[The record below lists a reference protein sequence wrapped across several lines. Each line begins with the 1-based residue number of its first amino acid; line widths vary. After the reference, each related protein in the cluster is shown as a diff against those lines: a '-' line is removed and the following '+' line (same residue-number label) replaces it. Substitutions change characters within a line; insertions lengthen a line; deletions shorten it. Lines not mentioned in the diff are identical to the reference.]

1 MTTDTFMTRVLCG
14 VAAFLLF
21 PTLVFAQQ
29 GTIRGQVTEAQ
40 SGEALPGA
48 NVVVEGE
55 NMGAATQADGRYSI
69 ADVPAGEQ
77 TLVVSFVGFQ
87 RTERTVDV
95 QAGETTVV
103 NIQLQ
108 PDLTGLDEVVV
119 TGLAQEQTRA
129 EASVSV
135 TSIDAADLTES
146 GDYQS
151 VDKLFQGNTP
161 GVTVSSTSGN
171 VGSGI
176 RFNVRGG
183 VSLNSDGQPTIYLDG
198 TRINQDPIEG
208 FGAGGQEISPL
219 ADLNP
224 DNIKSVEVLKGP
236 SAAALYGTD
245 AADGVVLIETKSGQE
260 GQATEATYST
270 TLGWQE
276 QSRKFSEDRF
286 ISAPAANGLFRNG
299 DITQHRASISG
310 SFNSTNYFASF
321 SNRVT
326 EGVMRQNK
334 GTRTNFRTNFDINPN
349 DEWRVGA
356 SAGLTINDVTR
367 PQNDNNTIGQLG
379 NTLLAFGGEPY
390 FFTDS
395 TDVFGVTD
403 QFRTQ
408 RFNGSI
414 DVSYSPSPSALQG
427 LRLDASV
434 GADVSSVRQ
443 NQTFPA
449 SGDFDGIVDG
459 ERSLFETNNRQFNG
473 ELSASYNYK
482 PLDDL
487 SATTTGG
494 AQGQTEST
502 ENAFLQVQQFGS
514 EAITDVASGADIQAV
529 GEDIFNR
536 RSLGFFVRQSFTYQ
550 DTYSLSASFRRDF
563 STQLIAGDPDNDS
576 FTAWYPN
583 AQANVRFEQFDF
595 TPDFFSQL
603 KARVAFGQSGSLPD
617 PIDIQELRLE
627 GTASGFGTGAAI
639 GSVGN
644 PDLASET
651 VNEIEG
657 GLDIEVNSR
666 YSLSSTFYYQ
676 ETSDSFVN
684 FDPAP
689 STGLAAGAVPR
700 NVGRITGKGVETS
713 LDATVFQTN
722 KHRVS
727 IGINHTW
734 QTSEVQELAGQ
745 EISGGF
751 DRNVIAE
758 GFAPRSFVG
767 LKVDGAQF
775 TENGLFA
782 GPNIVDQNGDG
793 QITDADE
800 VLLGEVKPDHFGGF
814 NLNAQVYN
822 NLTFSFRGSWQL
834 GRSNFNNT
842 QVFAVQFGNDPRI
855 NNLLEVLG
863 SDLTGGT
870 AQPGTEEY
878 RQAANRFAELSSVAN
893 RDDIFSTFVQDSKF
907 LKIREISLGYDF
919 APLVEDVADISFPLR
934 TLRLRLSGSDLFTIT
949 PFKNPEPQLNS
960 TGSRTVSSNQDF
972 LTLGQP
978 RSWTMTLSA
987 SF

>member
-1 MTTDTFMTRVLCG
+1 MKRLTLGTALG
-14 VAAFLLF
+14 LALLLL
-21 PTLVFAQQ
+21 PGLAWAQQ
-29 GTIRGQVTEAQ
+29 GGTIQGTVTEAE
-40 SGEALPGA
+40 SGEPLPGA
-48 NVVVEGE
+48 NVVVEGQ
-55 NMGAATQADGRYSI
+55 NRGAAAQSDGQFRI
-69 ADVPAGEQ
+69 TNVPSGEQ

-87 RTERTVDV
+87 RTERTVNV
-95 QAGETTVV
+95 QAGGTTRVRF
-103 NIQLQ
+103 QLQ

-135 TSIDAADLTES
+135 SSIDAADLTEA

-151 VDKLFQGNTP
+151 VEELFQGNTP
-161 GVTVSSTSGN
+161 GVTVSKTSGN

-183 VSLNSDGQPTIYLDG
+183 VSLNSDGQPTIYIDG
-198 TRINQDPIEG
+198 TRINQDPVEG

-224 DNIKSVEVLKGP
+224 DNIESIEVLKGP

-276 QSRKFSEDRF
+276 QSREFSDELF
-286 ISAPAANGLFRNG
+286 ISAPAANALFRNG

-310 SFNSTNYFASF
+310 AFNNTNYFASF

-326 EGVMRQNK
+326 EGVLRKNK
-334 GTRTNFRTNFDINPN
+334 GTRTNFQTNFDVNPN
-349 DEWRVGA
+349 DEWRIGA
-356 SAGLTINDVTR
+356 SAGLTTNDQTR
-367 PQNDNNTIGQLG
+367 PVNDNSTIGQLG
-379 NTLLAFGGEPY
+379 NTLLAPGGQPY

-403 QFRTQ
+403 EFRTQ
-408 RFNGSI
+408 RFTGSI
-414 DVSYSPSPSALQG
+414 DASYAPAPSVLEG
-427 LRLDASV
+427 LRLDATV

-459 ERSLFETNNRQFNG
+459 ERSIFETNNRQFNG
-473 ELSASYNYK
+473 SLSASYDYV
-482 PLDDL
+482 PLPEL

-502 ENAFLQVQQFGS
+502 ESANLQTQQFGS
-514 EAITDVASGADIQAV
+514 EAITDIASGADIQGV

-536 RSLGFFVRQSFTYQ
+536 RSLGFFLRQAFTYQ

-563 STQLIAGDPDNDS
+563 STQIIPGDPDNDS

-583 AQANVRFEQFDF
+583 AQANVRFEQLDF

-617 PIDIQELRLE
+617 PTDIQELRLG

-644 PDLASET
+644 PDLESET
-651 VNEIEG
+651 VNELEG
-657 GLDIEVNSR
+657 GLDIEVNGR
-666 YSLSSTFYYQ
+666 YSLSTTFYYQ
-676 ETSDSFVN
+676 ETSESIVN

-689 STGLAAGAVPR
+689 STGLAAGARPE
-700 NVGRITGKGVETS
+700 NVGRITGKGLETS
-713 LDATVFQTN
+713 LDATVFQTS
-722 KHRVS
+722 KHSVS
-727 IGINHTW
+727 IGIDHTW
-734 QTSEVQELAGQ
+734 QTSEVQDLAGQ

-751 DRNVIAE
+751 DRNVIRE
-758 GFAPRSFVG
+758 GLPPRAFFG
-767 LKVDGAQF
+767 LEVDGAQF
-775 TENGLFA
+775 TPNGLFA

-793 QITDADE
+793 EITEPEDE
-800 VLLGEVKPDHFGGF
+800 VKLGEANPDHFGGF
-814 NLNAQVYN
+814 DLRAQVYN
-822 NLTFSFRGSWQL
+822 NLTLSFRGEYQL
-834 GRSNFNNT
+834 GRSAFNNT

-855 NNLLEVLG
+855 NDLLEVLG

-870 AQPGTEEY
+870 AQPGSDEY

-893 RDDIFSTFVQDSKF
+893 RDDLFSTFVQDAKF
-907 LKIREISLGYDF
+907 LKIREISLAYDF
-919 APLVEDVADISFPLR
+919 APLVENLADISFPLR
-934 TLRLRLSGSDLFTIT
+934 TMRLRVSGSDLFTIT
-949 PFKNPEPQLNS
+949 PFDNPEPQLNS
-960 TGSRTVSSNQDF
+960 TGSRTISANQDF

-978 RSWTMTLSA
+978 RSWTLSLQA